1 MVSPI
6 LELTNINKSFGHVH
20 ANKNINLTINKGTIH
35 GIIGENGAGKSTLMS
50 IVFGLYQANSGKIKI
65 NEKEIK
71 LKSPRDSILNGIGM
85 VHQHFMLVENF
96 TVLENII
103 LGFEGETVFGEK
115 LETAK
120 KDLEKLCETYN
131 FNIDL
136 DATIS
141 DLSVG
146 FRQRVEILKS
156 LYRGAEIL
164 ILDEPTGVLTPQ
176 EVDELFKILR
186 SLKEEGKTIVLI
198 THKLIE
204 IMDLTS
210 EVSVMRQ
217 GEMVGHTKT
226 QDTNKEKLA
235 EMMVGRNVLLRVDK
249 TEIKKGDP
257 IFRVNEL
264 SVKDDLDVTRVK
276 NVNLEICSGEI
287 LGIAGV
293 TGNGQTELLEAL
305 SGIRKVESG
314 NIRLFGEK
322 ISDKHSFLNPRMLK
336 ARGLA
341 HVPED
346 RQRMGLIGDFKAYE
360 NLIFGYH
367 DQEPFSKSSIL
378 NHKEITEYSNRVM
391 QEYDVRPNSPN
402 LITSNFSGGNQQ
414 KIILSRELN
423 ENPKVLLVGQPTR
436 GVDIGAIEF
445 IHQRLINMRDKG
457 AAILL
462 ASVELDEI
470 LSLSDRIIVMF
481 DGKIVG
487 EKINKNITDREL
499 GLLMAGVT
507 EWAILLLINQRYLG
521 GYLT

>member
-6 LELTNINKSFGHVH
+6 LELKNINKSFGHVQ
-20 ANKNINLTINKGTIH
+20 ANKNINLIINQGTIH

-50 IVFGLYQANSGKIKI
+50 IVYGLYQADSGSISVSG
-65 NEKEIK
+65 KEIK
-71 LKSPRDSILNGIGM
+71 LKSPRDSIESGIGM

-103 LGFEGETVFGEK
+103 LGFEGELVFGHK
-115 LETAK
+115 LKKAK
-120 KDLEKLCETYN
+120 EDLKNLCDTYKL
-131 FNIDL
+131 NIDL
-136 DATIS
+136 DSIIS

-156 LYRGAEIL
+156 LYRGAEIF

-186 SLKEEGKTIVLI
+186 SLKDEGKTIVLI
-198 THKLIE
+198 THKLNE

-210 EVSVMRQ
+210 EVSDMRQ
-217 GEMVGHTKT
+217 GEVVGHTKT
-226 QDTNKEKLA
+226 SDTNKEKLA
-235 EMMVGRNVLLRVDK
+235 EMMVGRSVLLRLNKEDAK
-249 TEIKKGDP
+249 LGDVV
-257 IFRVNEL
+257 FKVENL
-264 SVKDDLDVTRVK
+264 TVKDDLDVTRVK
-276 NVNLEICSGEI
+276 NVSFEIRSGEI
-287 LGIAGV
+287 LGLAGV

-314 NIRLFGEK
+314 NIYLNDEK
-322 ISDKHSFLNPRMLK
+322 VSDKENLLDPRKLK
-336 ARGLA
+336 EKGLA

-346 RQRMGLIGDFKAYE
+346 RQRMGLVTDFKAYE

-367 DQEPFSKSSIL
+367 DQEPYSKSSIL
-378 NHKEITEYSNRVM
+378 RDSDIITYSKKVM
-391 QEYDVRPNSPN
+391 EEYDVRPRSPQ

-423 ENPKVLLVGQPTR
+423 ESPKILLVGQPTR

-445 IHQRLINMRDKG
+445 IHQRLIDMRDKG

-462 ASVELDEI
+462 VSVELDEV
-470 LSLSDRIIVMF
+470 LSLSDRILVMF
-481 DGKIVG
+481 DGNIVG
-487 EKINKNITDREL
+487 ERINKDVTDREL
-499 GLLMAGVT
+499 GLLMAGV
-507 EWAILLLINQRYLG
+507 A
-521 GYLT
+521 

>member
-6 LELTNINKSFGHVH
+6 LELKNINKSFGHVH

-50 IVFGLYQANSGKIKI
+50 IVYGLYQADSGKILV

-71 LKSPRDSILNGIGM
+71 LRSPRDSIENGIGM

-103 LGFEGETVFGEK
+103 LGFEGELIFGK
-115 LETAK
+115 NLDKAK
-120 KDLEKLCETYN
+120 SDLKKLCESYKL
-131 FNIDL
+131 NIDL
-136 DATIS
+136 DSVIS

-146 FRQRVEILKS
+146 IRQRIEILKS
-156 LYRGAEIL
+156 LYRGAEVL

-198 THKLIE
+198 THKLNE

-217 GEMVGHTKT
+217 GEVVGHTN
-226 QDTNKEKLA
+226 TNNTDKEKLA
-235 EMMVGRNVLLRVDK
+235 EMMVGRSVLLRINK
-249 TEIKKGDP
+249 SEAKKGDVV
-257 IFRVNEL
+257 FSVRDLV
-264 SVKDDLDVTRVK
+264 VKDDLDVTRVK
-276 NVNLEICSGEI
+276 KISLDIHAGEI
-287 LGIAGV
+287 LGLAGV

-314 NIRLFGEK
+314 EIHLFDDK
-322 ISDKHSFLNPRMLK
+322 ISDQDNYLNPRDLK
-336 ARGLA
+336 EKGLA
-341 HVPED
+341 HIPED
-346 RQRMGLIGDFKAYE
+346 RQRMGLVTEFKAHE

-367 DQEPFSKSSIL
+367 HQEPYSKSSVL
-378 NHKEITEYSNRVM
+378 QEKEIMSFSKKVM
-391 QEYDVRPNSPN
+391 EEYDVRPTSPN

-423 ENPKVLLVGQPTR
+423 ENPKVLLIGQPTR

-445 IHQRLINMRDKG
+445 IHQRLIDMRDKG

-462 ASVELDEI
+462 VSVELEEV
-470 LSLSDRIIVMF
+470 LSLSDRIVVMF
-481 DGKIVG
+481 DGNIVG
-487 EKINKNITDREL
+487 EKINKDVTDRDL
-499 GLLMAGVT
+499 GLLMAGV
-507 EWAILLLINQRYLG
+507 A
-521 GYLT
+521 

>member
-6 LELTNINKSFGHVH
+6 LQLTNISKSFGHVQ

-50 IVFGLYQANSGKIKI
+50 IVYGLYQADSGTIKV

-71 LKSPRDSILNGIGM
+71 LKSPRDSIENGIGM

-96 TVLENII
+96 TVLENIV
-103 LGFEGETVFGEK
+103 LGFEGEVVFGK
-115 LETAK
+115 N
-120 KDLEKLCETYN
+120 LEKAKIDLKNLCETYN
-131 FNIDL
+131 LNVDL
-136 DATIS
+136 DSVIS

-156 LYRGAEIL
+156 LYRGAEVF

-198 THKLIE
+198 THKLNE

-217 GEMVGHTKT
+217 GEIVGHTKT
-226 QDTNKEKLA
+226 ETTNREKLA
-235 EMMVGRNVLLRVDK
+235 EMMVGRSVLLRINKSK
-249 TEIKKGDP
+249 TKRGDVA
-257 IFRVNEL
+257 FRVENL
-264 SVKDDLDVTRVK
+264 TVKDDLDVTRVK
-276 NVNLEICSGEI
+276 NINLEIHAGEI
-287 LGIAGV
+287 LGLAGV

-314 NIRLFGEK
+314 EIFLNGEK
-322 ISDKHSFLNPRMLK
+322 ISDSSELLNPRELK
-336 ARGLA
+336 EKGLA
-341 HVPED
+341 HIPED
-346 RQRMGLIGDFKAYE
+346 RQRMGLVTDFKASE

-367 DQEPFSKSSIL
+367 DQEPYSKSSIMNQNKIL
-378 NHKEITEYSNRVM
+378 EYSTRVM
-391 QEYDVRPNSPN
+391 EEYDVRPRSPH
-402 LITSNFSGGNQQ
+402 LMTSNFSGGNQQ
-414 KIILSRELN
+414 KLILSRELN
-423 ENPKVLLVGQPTR
+423 ENPKILLIGQPTR

-445 IHQRLINMRDKG
+445 IHQRLIDMRDKG

-462 ASVELDEI
+462 VSVELEEI
-470 LSLSDRIIVMF
+470 LSLSDRIAVMF
-481 DGKIVG
+481 DGMIVG
-487 EKINKNITDREL
+487 ERVNEDVTDREL
-499 GLLMAGVT
+499 GLLMAGV
-507 EWAILLLINQRYLG
+507 A
-521 GYLT
+521 

>member
-20 ANKNINLTINKGTIH
+20 ANKNINLQINKGTIH

-50 IVFGLYQANSGKIKI
+50 IVYGFYQADSGTININDKKI
-65 NEKEIK
+65 N
-71 LKSPRDSILNGIGM
+71 LKSPRDSIENGIGM

-115 LETAK
+115 LANAK
-120 KDLEKLCETYN
+120 KDLEELCKTYN

-136 DATIS
+136 DATIA

-186 SLKEEGKTIVLI
+186 SLKDEGKTIVLI

-226 QDTNKEKLA
+226 EDTSKEQLA
-235 EMMVGRNVLLRVDK
+235 EMMVGRSVLLRVDK
-249 TEIKKGDP
+249 KEIKKGET
-257 IFRVNEL
+257 IFKVDNL

-276 NVNLEICSGEI
+276 DVNLEICSGEI

-314 NIRLFGEK
+314 NIQLFGEK
-322 ISDKHSFLNPRMLK
+322 ISDQDNFLNPRMLK
-336 ARGLA
+336 EKGLA

-346 RQRMGLIGDFKAYE
+346 RQRMGLISDFKAHE

-367 DQEPFSKSSIL
+367 DQEPYSKSAIL
-378 NHKEITEYSNRVM
+378 NNKEITEYSNKVM

-436 GVDIGAIEF
+436 CVDIGAIEF
-445 IHQRLINMRDKG
+445 IHQRLIDMRDKG

-487 EKINKNITDREL
+487 EKLNKNVTDREL
-499 GLLMAGVT
+499 GLLMAGV
-507 EWAILLLINQRYLG
+507 A
-521 GYLT
+521 

>member
-6 LELTNINKSFGHVH
+6 LELKNINKSFGHVQ
-20 ANKNINLTINKGTIH
+20 ANKNINLKIKKGTIH

-50 IVFGLYQANSGKIKI
+50 IVYGLYQADTGSINVSG
-65 NEKEIK
+65 KEIK
-71 LKSPRDSILNGIGM
+71 LRSPRDSIESGIGM

-96 TVLENII
+96 TVIENIV
-103 LGFEGETVFGEK
+103 LGFEGEFVFGKK
-115 LETAK
+115 LEKAK
-120 KDLEKLCETYN
+120 EDLQKLCETYKL
-131 FNIDL
+131 NIDL
-136 DATIS
+136 DSVIS

-156 LYRGAEIL
+156 LYRGAEIF

-198 THKLIE
+198 THKLNE

-217 GEMVGHTKT
+217 GEVVGHTKT
-226 QDTNKEKLA
+226 TDTNKEKLA
-235 EMMVGRNVLLRVDK
+235 EMMVGRSVLLRLNK
-249 TEIKKGDP
+249 AEAKLGDVV
-257 IFRVNEL
+257 FKVENL
-264 SVKDDLDVTRVK
+264 TVKDDLDVTRVK
-276 NVNLEICSGEI
+276 NVNFEIRSGEI
-287 LGIAGV
+287 LGLAGV

-314 NIRLFGEK
+314 AIYLNDEK
-322 ISDKHSFLNPRMLK
+322 ISDKDNLLDPRELK
-336 ARGLA
+336 EKGLA

-346 RQRMGLIGDFKAYE
+346 RQRMGLVTDFKAYE

-367 DQEPFSKSSIL
+367 DQEPYSKSSIL
-378 NHKEITEYSNRVM
+378 RDGDILSFSKKVM
-391 QEYDVRPNSPN
+391 EEYDVRPRSPQ

-423 ENPKVLLVGQPTR
+423 ENPKILLVGQPTR

-445 IHQRLINMRDKG
+445 IHQRLIDMRDKG

-462 ASVELDEI
+462 VSVELDEV
-470 LSLSDRIIVMF
+470 LSLSDRILVMF
-481 DGKIVG
+481 DGNIVG
-487 EKINKNITDREL
+487 ERVNKDVTDRDL
-499 GLLMAGVT
+499 GLLMAGV
-507 EWAILLLINQRYLG
+507 A
-521 GYLT
+521 

>member
-6 LELTNINKSFGHVH
+6 LELKNINKSFGHVQ
-20 ANKNINLTINKGTIH
+20 ANKNINLIINQGTIH

-50 IVFGLYQANSGKIKI
+50 IVYGLYQADSGSIRVSGK
-65 NEKEIK
+65 EVK
-71 LKSPRDSILNGIGM
+71 LKSPRDSIESGIGM

-103 LGFEGETVFGEK
+103 LGFEGELVFGHK
-115 LETAK
+115 LKKAK
-120 KDLEKLCETYN
+120 ENLKNLCDTYKL
-131 FNIDL
+131 NIDL
-136 DATIS
+136 DSVIS

-156 LYRGAEIL
+156 LYRGAEIF

-198 THKLIE
+198 THKLNE

-210 EVSVMRQ
+210 EVSIMRQ
-217 GEMVGHTKT
+217 GEVVGHTKT
-226 QDTNKEKLA
+226 SDTNKEKLA
-235 EMMVGRNVLLRVDK
+235 EMMVGRSVLLRLNKEDAK
-249 TEIKKGDP
+249 LGDVV
-257 IFRVNEL
+257 FKVENL
-264 SVKDDLDVTRVK
+264 TVKDDLDVTRVK
-276 NVNLEICSGEI
+276 NVSFEIRSGEI
-287 LGIAGV
+287 LGLAGV

-314 NIRLFGEK
+314 NIYLNDEK
-322 ISDKHSFLNPRMLK
+322 VSDKENLLDPRKLK
-336 ARGLA
+336 EKGLA

-346 RQRMGLIGDFKAYE
+346 RQRMGLVTDFKAYE

-367 DQEPFSKSSIL
+367 DQEPYSKSSIL
-378 NHKEITEYSNRVM
+378 RDSDIITYSKKVM
-391 QEYDVRPNSPN
+391 EEYDVRPRSPQ

-423 ENPKVLLVGQPTR
+423 ESPKILLVGQPTR

-445 IHQRLINMRDKG
+445 IHQRLIDMRDKG

-462 ASVELDEI
+462 VSVELDEV
-470 LSLSDRIIVMF
+470 LSLSDRILVMF
-481 DGKIVG
+481 DGNIVG
-487 EKINKNITDREL
+487 ERINKDVTDREL
-499 GLLMAGVT
+499 GLLMAGV
-507 EWAILLLINQRYLG
+507 A
-521 GYLT
+521 

>member
-6 LELTNINKSFGHVH
+6 LELKNINKSFGHVQ
-20 ANKNINLTINKGTIH
+20 ANKNINLIINQGTIH

-50 IVFGLYQANSGKIKI
+50 IVYGLYQADSGSIRVSGK
-65 NEKEIK
+65 EVK
-71 LKSPRDSILNGIGM
+71 LKSPRDSIESGIGM

-103 LGFEGETVFGEK
+103 LGFEGELVFGYK
-115 LETAK
+115 LKKAK
-120 KDLEKLCETYN
+120 EDLKNLCDTYKL
-131 FNIDL
+131 NIDL
-136 DATIS
+136 DSVIS

-156 LYRGAEIL
+156 LYRGAEIF

-198 THKLIE
+198 THKLNE

-217 GEMVGHTKT
+217 GEVVGHTKT
-226 QDTNKEKLA
+226 SDTNKEKLA
-235 EMMVGRNVLLRVDK
+235 EMMVGRSVLLRLNK
-249 TEIKKGDP
+249 AEAKLGDVV
-257 IFRVNEL
+257 FKVENL
-264 SVKDDLDVTRVK
+264 TVKDDLDVTRVK
-276 NVNLEICSGEI
+276 NVNFEIRSGEI
-287 LGIAGV
+287 LGLAGV

-314 NIRLFGEK
+314 AIYLNDEK
-322 ISDKHSFLNPRMLK
+322 ISDKDNLLDPRELK
-336 ARGLA
+336 EKGLA

-346 RQRMGLIGDFKAYE
+346 RQRMGLVTDFKAYE

-367 DQEPFSKSSIL
+367 DQEPYSKSSIL
-378 NHKEITEYSNRVM
+378 RDGDILSFSKKVM
-391 QEYDVRPNSPN
+391 EEYDVRPRSPQ

-423 ENPKVLLVGQPTR
+423 ENPKILLVGQPTR

-445 IHQRLINMRDKG
+445 IHQRLIDMRDKG

-462 ASVELDEI
+462 VSVELDEV
-470 LSLSDRIIVMF
+470 LSLSDRILVMF
-481 DGKIVG
+481 DGNIVG
-487 EKINKNITDREL
+487 ERVNKDVTDRDL
-499 GLLMAGVT
+499 GLLMAGV
-507 EWAILLLINQRYLG
+507 A
-521 GYLT
+521 

>member
-6 LELTNINKSFGHVH
+6 LELKDISKSFGHVQ
-20 ANKNINLTINKGTIH
+20 ANKNINLSINKGTIH

-50 IVFGLYQANSGKIKI
+50 IVYGLYQADSGTISINGKKI
-65 NEKEIK
+65 N
-71 LKSPRDSILNGIGM
+71 LKSPKDSIINGIGM

-103 LGFEGETVFGEK
+103 LGFEGELVFGKNLEK
-115 LETAK
+115 AK
-120 KDLEKLCETYN
+120 KNLKDLCDTYKL
-131 FNIDL
+131 NIDL
-136 DATIS
+136 NSTIS

-186 SLKEEGKTIVLI
+186 SLKDEGKTIVLI

-217 GEMVGHTKT
+217 GEMVGHTQTKL
-226 QDTNKEKLA
+226 TNKEQLA
-235 EMMVGRNVLLRVDK
+235 EMMVGRNVLLRLDK
-249 TEIKKGDP
+249 SDAKRGEEV
-257 IFRVNEL
+257 FRVKNL
-264 SVKDDLDVTRVK
+264 TVKDDLDVTRVK
-276 NVNLEICSGEI
+276 NVNLEIHAGEI
-287 LGIAGV
+287 LGLAGV

-314 NIRLFGEK
+314 EIYLNDSI
-322 ISDKHSFLNPRMLK
+322 ISDSQNFLNPRELK
-336 ARGLA
+336 EKGLA

-346 RQRMGLIGDFKAYE
+346 RQRMGLVTDFKAYE

-367 DQEPFSKSSIL
+367 DQKPFSKSSIL
-378 NHKEITEYSNRVM
+378 NHADILSHSKKIM
-391 QEYDVRPNSPN
+391 KEYDVRPQSPN

-445 IHQRLINMRDKG
+445 IHQRLIDMRDKG
-457 AAILL
+457 VAILL
-462 ASVELDEI
+462 VSVELDEV
-470 LSLSDRIIVMF
+470 LSLSDRIVVMF
-481 DGKIVG
+481 DGNIVG
-487 EKINKNITDREL
+487 EKENKNVTDREL
-499 GLLMAGVT
+499 GLLMAGVV
-507 EWAILLLINQRYLG
+507 
-521 GYLT
+521 

>member
-6 LELTNINKSFGHVH
+6 LELKNINKSFGHVH

-50 IVFGLYQANSGKIKI
+50 IVYGLYQADSGKILV

-71 LKSPRDSILNGIGM
+71 LRSPRDSIENGIGM

-103 LGFEGETVFGEK
+103 LGFEGELIFGK
-115 LETAK
+115 NLDKAK
-120 KDLEKLCETYN
+120 SDLKKLCESYKL
-131 FNIDL
+131 NIDL
-136 DATIS
+136 DSVIS

-146 FRQRVEILKS
+146 IRQRIEILKS
-156 LYRGAEIL
+156 LYRGAEVL

-198 THKLIE
+198 THKLNE

-217 GEMVGHTKT
+217 GEVVGHTN
-226 QDTNKEKLA
+226 TNNTDKEKLA
-235 EMMVGRNVLLRVDK
+235 EMMVGRSVLLRINK
-249 TEIKKGDP
+249 SEAKKGDVV
-257 IFRVNEL
+257 FSVRDLV
-264 SVKDDLDVTRVK
+264 VKDDLNVTRVK
-276 NVNLEICSGEI
+276 KISLDIHAGEI
-287 LGIAGV
+287 LGLAGV

-314 NIRLFGEK
+314 EIHLFDEK
-322 ISDKHSFLNPRMLK
+322 ISDQDNYLNPRDLK
-336 ARGLA
+336 EKDLA
-341 HVPED
+341 HIPED
-346 RQRMGLIGDFKAYE
+346 RQRMGLVTEFKAHE

-367 DQEPFSKSSIL
+367 HQEPYSKSSIL
-378 NHKEITEYSNRVM
+378 QEKEIMSFSKKVM
-391 QEYDVRPNSPN
+391 EEYDVRPTSPN

-423 ENPKVLLVGQPTR
+423 ENPKVLLIGQPTR

-445 IHQRLINMRDKG
+445 IHQRLIDMRDKG

-462 ASVELDEI
+462 VSVELEEV

-481 DGKIVG
+481 DGNIVG
-487 EKINKNITDREL
+487 EKINKDVTDRDL
-499 GLLMAGVT
+499 GLLMAGV
-507 EWAILLLINQRYLG
+507 A
-521 GYLT
+521 

>member
-6 LELTNINKSFGHVH
+6 LELKDINKSFGHVQ
-20 ANKNINLTINKGTIH
+20 ANKNINLKINKGTIH

-50 IVFGLYQANSGKIKI
+50 IVFGLYQADSGTI
-65 NEKEIK
+65 NISGNVVS
-71 LKSPRDSILNGIGM
+71 LKSPRDSIISGIGM

-103 LGFEGETVFGEK
+103 LGFEGEFVFGKNLEK
-115 LETAK
+115 AK
-120 KDLEKLCETYN
+120 KDLKNLCDTYN
-131 FNIDL
+131 LNIDL
-136 DATIS
+136 DSTIS

-198 THKLIE
+198 THKLNE

-217 GEMVGHTKT
+217 GEMVGHKKT
-226 QDTNKEKLA
+226 QSTNKEDLA
-235 EMMVGRNVLLRVDK
+235 EMMVGRSVLLR
-249 TEIKKGDP
+249 IKKSSSRKGEAVFS
-257 IFRVNEL
+257 IKNL
-264 SVKDDLDVTRVK
+264 IVKDDLDVTRVK
-276 NVNLEICSGEI
+276 NVSFKIHEGEI
-287 LGIAGV
+287 LGLAGV

-305 SGIRKVESG
+305 SGIRKIESG
-314 NIRLFGEK
+314 EIQLFNET
-322 ISDKHSFLNPRMLK
+322 ISNQNQYLDPKSLK
-336 ARGLA
+336 NKGLA

-346 RQRMGLIGDFKAYE
+346 RQRMGLVTDFKAYE

-378 NHKEITEYSNRVM
+378 NDKNILSFSKKVM
-391 QEYDVRPNSPN
+391 EEYDVRPTSPN

-423 ENPKVLLVGQPTR
+423 ESPKVLLVGQPTR

-445 IHQRLINMRDKG
+445 IHQRLIDMRDRG

-462 ASVELDEI
+462 VSVELDEV
-470 LSLSDRIIVMF
+470 LSLSDRIVVMF

-487 EKINKNITDREL
+487 EKINKNVTDREL
-499 GLLMAGVT
+499 GLLMAGVS
-507 EWAILLLINQRYLG
+507 
-521 GYLT
+521 

>member
-6 LELTNINKSFGHVH
+6 LELKNINKSFGHVQ
-20 ANKNINLTINKGTIH
+20 ANKNINLKITQGTIH

-50 IVFGLYQANSGKIKI
+50 IVYGLYQADSGTISVSG
-65 NEKEIK
+65 KEIK
-71 LKSPRDSILNGIGM
+71 LKSPRDSIESGIGM

-96 TVLENII
+96 TVLENIV
-103 LGFEGETVFGEK
+103 LGFEGEFVFGEK
-115 LETAK
+115 LKKAK
-120 KDLEKLCETYN
+120 QDLKNLCDTYKL
-131 FNIDL
+131 NIDL
-136 DATIS
+136 DSVIS

-156 LYRGAEIL
+156 LYRGAEIF

-198 THKLIE
+198 THKLNE

-217 GEMVGHTKT
+217 GEVVGHTKT
-226 QDTNKEKLA
+226 TDTNKEKLA
-235 EMMVGRNVLLRVDK
+235 EMMVGRSVLLRLNK
-249 TEIKKGDP
+249 AEAKLGDVV
-257 IFRVNEL
+257 FKVENL
-264 SVKDDLDVTRVK
+264 TVKDDLDVTRVK
-276 NVNLEICSGEI
+276 NVNLEIRAGEI
-287 LGIAGV
+287 LGLAGV

-314 NIRLFGEK
+314 AIYLNDEK
-322 ISDKHSFLNPRMLK
+322 ISDEDNLLDPRELK
-336 ARGLA
+336 EKGLA

-346 RQRMGLIGDFKAYE
+346 RQRMGLVTDFKAYE

-367 DQEPFSKSSIL
+367 DQEPYSKSSIL
-378 NHKEITEYSNRVM
+378 KDNDILSYSKKVM
-391 QEYDVRPNSPN
+391 EEYDVRPRSPQ

-423 ENPKVLLVGQPTR
+423 ENPKILLVGQPTR

-445 IHQRLINMRDKG
+445 IHQRLIDMRDKG

-462 ASVELDEI
+462 VSVELDEV
-470 LSLSDRIIVMF
+470 LSLSDRILVMF
-481 DGKIVG
+481 DGNIVG
-487 EKINKNITDREL
+487 ERINKDVTDREL
-499 GLLMAGVT
+499 GLLMAGV
-507 EWAILLLINQRYLG
+507 A
-521 GYLT
+521 

>member
-6 LELTNINKSFGHVH
+6 LELTNINKSFGHVQ
-20 ANKNINLTINKGTIH
+20 ANKDINLIINKGTIH

-50 IVFGLYQANSGKIKI
+50 IVYGLYQADSGTIRV
-65 NEKEIK
+65 NGKEIK
-71 LKSPRDSILNGIGM
+71 LKSPRDSIENGIGM

-103 LGFEGETVFGEK
+103 LGFEGEIIFGKK
-115 LETAK
+115 LEKAK
-120 KDLEKLCETYN
+120 TDLKNLCDTYN
-131 FNIDL
+131 LNVDL
-136 DATIS
+136 DSIIS

-156 LYRGAEIL
+156 LYRGAEIF

-198 THKLIE
+198 THKLNE

-217 GEMVGHTKT
+217 GEVVGHTST
-226 QDTNKEKLA
+226 ESTNREKLA
-235 EMMVGRNVLLRVDK
+235 EMMVGRSVLLRINK
-249 TEIKKGDP
+249 SKAERGD
-257 IFRVNEL
+257 IVFKVENL
-264 SVKDDLDVTRVK
+264 TVKDDLDVTRVK
-276 NVNLEICSGEI
+276 SVNLEIHAGEI
-287 LGIAGV
+287 LGLAGV

-314 NIRLFGEK
+314 EIFLNGEK
-322 ISDKHSFLNPRMLK
+322 ISDSSELLNPRELK
-336 ARGLA
+336 EKGLA

-346 RQRMGLIGDFKAYE
+346 RQRMGLVTDFKAYE

-367 DQEPFSKSSIL
+367 DQDPYSKSSIIQE
-378 NHKEITEYSNRVM
+378 NNIIEHSNKVM
-391 QEYDVRPNSPN
+391 EDYDVRPRSPH

-414 KIILSRELN
+414 KLILSRELN
-423 ENPKVLLVGQPTR
+423 KNPKVLLVGQPTR

-445 IHQRLINMRDKG
+445 IHQRLIDMRDKG

-462 ASVELDEI
+462 VSVELEEG
-470 LSLSDRIIVMF
+470 LSLSDRIVVMF
-481 DGKIVG
+481 DGNIVG
-487 EKINKNITDREL
+487 ERVNKDVTDREI
-499 GLLMAGVT
+499 GLLMAGV
-507 EWAILLLINQRYLG
+507 A
-521 GYLT
+521 

>member
-6 LELTNINKSFGHVH
+6 LELSKINKSFGHVQ
-20 ANKNINLTINKGTIH
+20 ANKDISLKINKGTIH

-50 IVFGLYQANSGKIKI
+50 IVFGLYQADSGTISI
-65 NEKEIK
+65 NGNVIK
-71 LKSPRDSILNGIGM
+71 LKSPRDSIVSGIGM

-103 LGFEGETVFGEK
+103 LGFEGELVFGKK
-115 LETAK
+115 LEQAK
-120 KDLEKLCETYN
+120 KNLANLCETYKL
-131 FNIDL
+131 NIDL
-136 DATIS
+136 NSVIS

-186 SLKEEGKTIVLI
+186 SLQKEGKTIVLI
-198 THKLIE
+198 THKLNE
-204 IMDLTS
+204 IMALTS

-217 GEMVGHTKT
+217 GEIVGHKKT
-226 QDTNKEKLA
+226 ESTDKEELA
-235 EMMVGRNVLLRVDK
+235 EMMVGRSVLLRIDK
-249 TEIKKGDP
+249 TEAKKGDVV
-257 IFRVNEL
+257 FRVNNLE
-264 SVKDDLDVTRVK
+264 VKDDLDVTRVK
-276 NVNLEICSGEI
+276 NVNFEIHAGEI
-287 LGIAGV
+287 LGLAGV

-305 SGIRKVESG
+305 SGIRKVELG
-314 NIRLFGEK
+314 EIELFNEI
-322 ISDKHSFLNPRMLK
+322 ISDQNNYLNPRDLK
-336 ARGLA
+336 EKGLA

-346 RQRMGLIGDFKAYE
+346 RQRMGLISDFKAYE

-367 DQEPFSKSSIL
+367 HQEPFSKSSIL
-378 NHKEITEYSNRVM
+378 KDKNILSYSNKVM
-391 QEYDVRPNSPN
+391 TEYDVRPQSPN

-414 KIILSRELN
+414 KIILGRELN

-445 IHQRLINMRDKG
+445 IHQRLIDMRNQG
-457 AAILL
+457 TAILL
-462 ASVELDEI
+462 VSVELEEV
-470 LSLSDRIIVMF
+470 LSLSDRIVVMF

-487 EKINKNITDREL
+487 EKVNQDVTDRDI
-499 GLLMAGVT
+499 GLLMAGIV
-507 EWAILLLINQRYLG
+507 
-521 GYLT
+521 

>member
-6 LELTNINKSFGHVH
+6 LELKNINKSFGHVQ
-20 ANKNINLTINKGTIH
+20 ANKNINLKITQGTIH

-50 IVFGLYQANSGKIKI
+50 IVYGLYQADSGTISVSG
-65 NEKEIK
+65 KEIK
-71 LKSPRDSILNGIGM
+71 LKSPRDSIESGIGM

-96 TVLENII
+96 TVLENIV
-103 LGFEGETVFGEK
+103 LGFEGEFVFGEK
-115 LETAK
+115 LKKAK
-120 KDLEKLCETYN
+120 QDLKNLCDTYKL
-131 FNIDL
+131 NIDL
-136 DATIS
+136 DSVIS

-156 LYRGAEIL
+156 LYRGAEIF

-198 THKLIE
+198 THKLNE

-217 GEMVGHTKT
+217 GEVVGHTKT
-226 QDTNKEKLA
+226 TDTNKEKLA
-235 EMMVGRNVLLRVDK
+235 EMMVGRSVLLRLNK
-249 TEIKKGDP
+249 AEAKLGDVV
-257 IFRVNEL
+257 FKVENL
-264 SVKDDLDVTRVK
+264 TVKDDLDVTRVK
-276 NVNLEICSGEI
+276 NVNLEIRAGEI
-287 LGIAGV
+287 LGLAGV

-314 NIRLFGEK
+314 TIYLNDEK
-322 ISDKHSFLNPRMLK
+322 IYDKDKLIDPRELK
-336 ARGLA
+336 EKGLA

-346 RQRMGLIGDFKAYE
+346 RQRMGLVTDFKAYE

-367 DQEPFSKSSIL
+367 DQEPYSKSSIL
-378 NHKEITEYSNRVM
+378 KDNDILSYSKKVM
-391 QEYDVRPNSPN
+391 EEYDVRPRSPQ

-423 ENPKVLLVGQPTR
+423 ENPKILLVGQPTR

-445 IHQRLINMRDKG
+445 IHQRLIDMRDKG

-462 ASVELDEI
+462 VSVELDEV
-470 LSLSDRIIVMF
+470 LSLSDRILVMF
-481 DGKIVG
+481 DGNIVG
-487 EKINKNITDREL
+487 ERINKDVTDREL
-499 GLLMAGVT
+499 GLLMAGV
-507 EWAILLLINQRYLG
+507 A
-521 GYLT
+521 

>member
-6 LELTNINKSFGHVH
+6 LELKNINKSFGHVQ
-20 ANKNINLTINKGTIH
+20 ANKNINLKITQGTIH

-50 IVFGLYQANSGKIKI
+50 IVYGLYQADSGTISVSG
-65 NEKEIK
+65 KEIK
-71 LKSPRDSILNGIGM
+71 LKSPRDSIESGIGM

-96 TVLENII
+96 TVLENIV
-103 LGFEGETVFGEK
+103 LGFEGEFVFGEK
-115 LETAK
+115 LKKAK
-120 KDLEKLCETYN
+120 HDLKNLCDTYKL
-131 FNIDL
+131 NIDL
-136 DATIS
+136 DSIIS

-156 LYRGAEIL
+156 LYRGAEIF

-198 THKLIE
+198 THKLNE

-217 GEMVGHTKT
+217 GEVVGHTKT
-226 QDTNKEKLA
+226 TDTNKEKLA
-235 EMMVGRNVLLRVDK
+235 EMMVGRSVLLRLNK
-249 TEIKKGDP
+249 EEAKLGDVV
-257 IFRVNEL
+257 FKVENL
-264 SVKDDLDVTRVK
+264 TVKDDLDVTRVK
-276 NVNLEICSGEI
+276 NVNLEIRAGEI
-287 LGIAGV
+287 LGLAGV

-314 NIRLFGEK
+314 TIYLNDEK
-322 ISDKHSFLNPRMLK
+322 ISDKDNLLDPRELK
-336 ARGLA
+336 EKGLA

-346 RQRMGLIGDFKAYE
+346 RQRMGLVTDFKAYE

-367 DQEPFSKSSIL
+367 DQEPYSKSSIL
-378 NHKEITEYSNRVM
+378 KDNDILSYSKKVM
-391 QEYDVRPNSPN
+391 EEYDVRPRSPQ

-423 ENPKVLLVGQPTR
+423 ENPKILLVGQPTR

-445 IHQRLINMRDKG
+445 IHQRLIDMRDKG

-462 ASVELDEI
+462 VSVELDEV
-470 LSLSDRIIVMF
+470 LSLSDRILVMF
-481 DGKIVG
+481 DGNIVG
-487 EKINKNITDREL
+487 ERINKDVTDREL
-499 GLLMAGVT
+499 GLLMAGV
-507 EWAILLLINQRYLG
+507 A
-521 GYLT
+521 

>member
-6 LELTNINKSFGHVH
+6 LELTNINKSFGHVQ
-20 ANKNINLTINKGTIH
+20 ANKNINLIINKGTIH

-50 IVFGLYQANSGKIKI
+50 IVYGLYQADSGKIRV

-71 LKSPRDSILNGIGM
+71 LKSPRDSIESGIGM

-103 LGFEGETVFGEK
+103 LGFEGELVFGK
-115 LETAK
+115 N
-120 KDLEKLCETYN
+120 LEKAKNELKNLCDTYKL
-131 FNIDL
+131 NIDL
-136 DATIS
+136 DSIIS

-156 LYRGAEIL
+156 LYRGAEIF

-198 THKLIE
+198 THKLNE

-226 QDTNKEKLA
+226 ETTNKEKLA
-235 EMMVGRNVLLRVDK
+235 EMMVGRNVLLRINK
-249 TEIKKGDP
+249 SEAKKGDI
-257 IFRVNEL
+257 IFSVKNL
-264 SVKDDLDVTRVK
+264 TVKDDLGITRVK
-276 NVNLEICSGEI
+276 NVSLDIHAGEI
-287 LGIAGV
+287 LGLAGV
-293 TGNGQTELLEAL
+293 TGNGQTEFLEAL

-314 NIRLFGEK
+314 EIHLRGEK
-322 ISDKHSFLNPRMLK
+322 IADQKTYLDPRNLK
-336 ARGLA
+336 EKGLA
-341 HVPED
+341 HIPED
-346 RQRMGLIGDFKAYE
+346 RQRMGLITDFKAYE

-367 DQEPFSKSSIL
+367 DQEPYSKSSIF
-378 NHKEITEYSNRVM
+378 NEKEIISYSQRVM
-391 QEYDVRPNSPN
+391 EEYDVRPTSPQ

-423 ENPKVLLVGQPTR
+423 ENPKVLLIGQPTR

-445 IHQRLINMRDKG
+445 IHQRLIDMRNKG
-457 AAILL
+457 TAILL
-462 ASVELDEI
+462 VSVELDEV
-470 LSLSDRIIVMF
+470 LSLSDRIAVMF
-481 DGKIVG
+481 DGNIVG
-487 EKINKNITDREL
+487 EKINKDVTDREL
-499 GLLMAGVT
+499 GLLMAGV
-507 EWAILLLINQRYLG
+507 A
-521 GYLT
+521 

>member
-6 LELTNINKSFGHVH
+6 LELRNINKSFGHVQ
-20 ANKNINLTINKGTIH
+20 ANKNINLKINQGTIH

-50 IVFGLYQANSGKIKI
+50 IVYGLYQADSGSIRVSG
-65 NEKEIK
+65 KEIK
-71 LKSPRDSILNGIGM
+71 LKSPRDSIESGIGM

-96 TVLENII
+96 TVLENIV
-103 LGFEGETVFGEK
+103 LGFEGEFVFGQK
-115 LETAK
+115 LKKAK
-120 KDLEKLCETYN
+120 EDLKNLCETYKL
-131 FNIDL
+131 NIDL
-136 DATIS
+136 DSVIS

-156 LYRGAEIL
+156 LYRGAEVF

-198 THKLIE
+198 THKLNE

-217 GEMVGHTKT
+217 GEVVGHTRT
-226 QDTNKEKLA
+226 TETDKEKLA
-235 EMMVGRNVLLRVDK
+235 EMMVGRSVLLRLNK
-249 TEIKKGDP
+249 AEAKLGDVV
-257 IFRVNEL
+257 FKVENL
-264 SVKDDLDVTRVK
+264 TVKDDLDVTRVK
-276 NVNLEICSGEI
+276 NVSLEIRSGEI
-287 LGIAGV
+287 LGLAGV

-314 NIRLFGEK
+314 NIYLNDEK
-322 ISDKHSFLNPRMLK
+322 ISDKENLLDPRELK
-336 ARGLA
+336 EKGLA

-346 RQRMGLIGDFKAYE
+346 RQRMGLVTDFKAYE

-367 DQEPFSKSSIL
+367 DQEPYSKSSIL
-378 NHKEITEYSNRVM
+378 RDADILSYSKKVM
-391 QEYDVRPNSPN
+391 EEYDVRPRSPQ

-423 ENPKVLLVGQPTR
+423 ENPKILLVGQPTR

-445 IHQRLINMRDKG
+445 IHQRLIDMRDKG

-462 ASVELDEI
+462 VSVELDEV
-470 LSLSDRIIVMF
+470 LSLSDRIVVMF
-481 DGKIVG
+481 DGNIVG
-487 EKINKNITDREL
+487 ERINKDVTDREL
-499 GLLMAGVT
+499 GLLMAGV
-507 EWAILLLINQRYLG
+507 A
-521 GYLT
+521 

>member
-6 LELTNINKSFGHVH
+6 LELKDINKSFGHVH
-20 ANKNINLTINKGTIH
+20 ANKNINLQINKGTIH

-50 IVFGLYQANSGKIKI
+50 IVFGLYQANSGTIKIKG
-65 NEKEIK
+65 KEVK
-71 LKSPRDSILNGIGM
+71 LKSPRDSILSGIGM

-96 TVLENII
+96 SVLENII
-103 LGFEGETVFGEK
+103 LGFEGELVFGKNLEK
-115 LETAK
+115 AK
-120 KDLEKLCETYN
+120 KDLMNLCETYKL
-131 FNIDL
+131 NIDL
-136 DATIS
+136 ESTIS

-156 LYRGAEIL
+156 LYRGAEIF

-198 THKLIE
+198 THKLNE

-226 QDTNKEKLA
+226 ENTNKEKLA
-235 EMMVGRNVLLRVDK
+235 EMMVGRNVLLRVNK
-249 TEIKKGDP
+249 AKAEKGN
-257 IFRVNEL
+257 IILKAENL
-264 SVKDDLDVTRVK
+264 TVKDDLDVTRVK
-276 NVNLEICSGEI
+276 NVNLEIHEGEI
-287 LGIAGV
+287 LGLAGV

-305 SGIRKVESG
+305 SGIRQVESG
-314 NIRLFGEK
+314 EIYLSGQK
-322 ISDKHSFLNPRMLK
+322 ISGSNSLLNPRELK
-336 ARGLA
+336 QKGLA

-346 RQRMGLIGDFKAYE
+346 RQRMGLVTDFKAYE

-367 DQEPFSKSSIL
+367 DQEPYSKSSIM
-378 NHKEITEYSNRVM
+378 KENKILEYSREVM
-391 QEYDVRPNSPN
+391 EEYDVRPRSPQ

-445 IHQRLINMRDKG
+445 IHQRLIDMRDKG

-462 ASVELDEI
+462 VSVELEEV
-470 LSLSDRIIVMF
+470 LSLSDRIVVMF

-487 EKINKNITDREL
+487 ERVNKDVTDRDL
-499 GLLMAGVT
+499 GLLMAGVV
-507 EWAILLLINQRYLG
+507 
-521 GYLT
+521 